1 MVGGEFVDDLGLE
14 RVGVLILV
22 DEDVAEAL
30 GKMLGDLGGVAEEL
44 EPKLEQVVVVDDVL
58 LAFLFGVGGGE
69 GREAMGNLAV
79 LRELVGDGLREG
91 ELGVAGEG

>member
-1 MVGGEFVDDLGLE
+1 VVGGEFVDDLGLE

-30 GKMLGDLGGVAEEL
+30 GKMLGDLGGLAEEL
-44 EPKLEQVVVVDDVL
+44 EPKFEQIVVIDDVL

-69 GREAMGNLAV
+69 GRESGGKS
-79 LRELVGDGLREG
+79 RRI
-91 ELGVAGEG
+91 AGTGR